1 MKRTGFILETITTYK
16 GLKEKRIQTQ
26 TIDDIDYVTFY
37 KDDRLIPIPYDCLVC
52 FVSQYIDEP
61 KQVPK
66 GITDLEKFIIDMQET
81 K

>member
-1 MKRTGFILETITTYK
+1 MKRTGFMLETITTYK
-16 GLKEKRIQTQ
+16 GKKEKRIQMH
-26 TIDDIDYVTFY
+26 TIEDIDYVTFY

-52 FVSQYIDEP
+52 FVAQYINEP

-66 GITDLEKFIIDMQET
+66 GIAELEKFIIDTQEA